1 MILKG
6 PLIIIII
13 RRRIFSLT
21 CAVCRVSAWQ
31 AGDEGLSPCNS
42 IYIPTLHFLSNFLV
56 FVLVSLSVTGLQ
68 LYH

>member
-13 RRRIFSLT
+13 IIGVFSLT
-21 CAVCRVSAWQ
+21 CAVCKMSAWQ

-42 IYIPTLHFLSNFLV
+42 IYIPTLHFCRIFWY
-56 FVLVSLSVTGLQ
+56 
-68 LYH
+68 LY

>member
-6 PLIIIII
+6 PLIIMIII
-13 RRRIFSLT
+13 GVFSLT
-21 CAVCRVSAWQ
+21 CAVCKVSAWQ

-68 LYH
+68 LYY